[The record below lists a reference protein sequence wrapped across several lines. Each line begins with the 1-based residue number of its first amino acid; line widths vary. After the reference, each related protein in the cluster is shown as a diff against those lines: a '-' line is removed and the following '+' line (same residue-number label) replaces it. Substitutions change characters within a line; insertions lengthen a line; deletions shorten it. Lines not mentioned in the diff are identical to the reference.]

1 VVDTSTFNNPGFV
14 ITVGVFA
21 MDRRHFLNTTTVL
34 GSAALAAPYALA
46 QTTPAAP
53 ALITRDAMRPQMDHG
68 IQSGDPISYAAIIW
82 TRSDRPARLWLEW
95 STTASFA
102 NATRVRGPY
111 LLEDSDYTGR
121 VDLTKLPAGQEIF
134 YRVVLQD
141 LHNERVLSEARNGH
155 LRLPAVAH
163 SKAGRDVRFAWSGDT
178 AGQGWGINEA
188 WGGMKI
194 YEQIRK
200 VNPDF
205 FLHCGDTIY
214 ADGPISAQVKLADG
228 SFWNNV
234 VTDEV
239 SKVAETLN
247 EFRGRYRYNLMDAN
261 VRRMAADVP
270 QIWQW
275 DDHEVCN
282 NWSDSKD
289 LSADKRYT
297 EKNVPLLTARATK
310 AFLEFAPQR
319 RTPDVESE
327 RVFRHLPQGPL
338 LDMFVVDMRSYRGAN
353 SYNLQTEETEESAF
367 LGRPQI
373 AWLLEGLKRSKAT
386 WKVIAADMPISLHVG
401 DGKDA
406 QGRDKWEAIAN
417 GDDGKPLGREIE
429 IARLLREIK
438 KAGIH
443 NIVWLTAD
451 VHYTAAH
458 FFDPSKAQFADF
470 NPFWEF
476 VSGPLNAGGF
486 GPNKADAT
494 FGMQVVYQKAPNEV
508 NAPPTN
514 GMQFFGQVDIDAKT
528 KALTVTLKDLVGASL
543 YSKTL
548 APQRA

>member
-1 VVDTSTFNNPGFV
+1 
-14 ITVGVFA
+14 
-21 MDRRHFLNTTTVL
+21 MDRRRFINS
-34 GSAALAAPYALA
+34 SAVIGGASLAVPASVWA
-46 QTTPAAP
+46 QGAP
-53 ALITRDAMRPQMDHG
+53 AIITRDAMRPQMAHG
-68 IQSGDPISYAAIIW
+68 IQSGDPKADAAILW
-82 TRSDRPARLWLEW
+82 SRSDRPARMWVEW
-95 STTASFA
+95 ATTASFA
-102 NATRVRGPY
+102 NATRVRGNY
-111 LLEDSDYTGR
+111 MLEDTDYTAR
-121 VDLTKLPAGQEIF
+121 LDLTGLPAGQEIF

-141 LHNERVLSEARNGH
+141 LHNERVLSEPVHGH
-155 LRLPAVAH
+155 LRLPAL
-163 SKAGRDVRFAWSGDT
+163 AGTRPVRDVRFTWSGDT

-228 SFWNNV
+228 TLWNNV
-234 VTDEV
+234 VTEEV

-247 EFRGRYRYNLMDAN
+247 EYRGRYRYNLMDAN

-275 DDHEVCN
+275 DDHEVTN
-282 NWSDSKD
+282 NWSDSKSVD
-289 LSADKRYT
+289 GDARYK
-297 EKNVPLLTARATK
+297 EKNIPLLTARATR
-310 AFLEFAPQR
+310 AFHEYAPLR
-319 RTPDVESE
+319 RTADIESE
-327 RVFRHLPQGPL
+327 RVYRHLPQGPL
-338 LDMFVVDMRSYRGAN
+338 LDMFVVDMRSYRGPNSAN
-353 SYNLQTEETEESAF
+353 KQTVESEDSAF
-367 LGRPQI
+367 MGRPQI
-373 AWLLEGLKRSKAT
+373 AWLLEGLKRSKST
-386 WKVIAADMPISLHVG
+386 WKVIAADMPIGLHVG

-406 QGRDKWEAIAN
+406 QGNDKWEAIAN
-417 GDDGKPLGREIE
+417 GDDGMPLGREIE

-438 KAGIH
+438 RAGIK
-443 NIVWLTAD
+443 NVVWLTAD

-458 FFDPSKAQFADF
+458 YFDPNKAKFSDF
-470 NPFWEF
+470 SPFWEF

-514 GMQFFGQVDIDAKT
+514 GMQFFGQVDIDSKT
-528 KALTVTLKDLVGASL
+528 KAMTVTLKDLAGASL

-548 APQRA
+548 APQHA

>member
-1 VVDTSTFNNPGFV
+1 
-14 ITVGVFA
+14 
-21 MDRRHFLNTTTVL
+21 MDRRSFLNTSAIL
-34 GSAALAAPYALA
+34 GSIAVSTPRLA
-46 QTTPAAP
+46 QAQTAP
-53 ALITRDAMRPQMDHG
+53 AVVTRDAMRPQMAQG
-68 IQSGDPISYAAIIW
+68 IQSGDPRSDGAIIW

-95 STTASFA
+95 STKASFS
-102 NATRVRGPY
+102 NASRVRGPY
-111 LLEDSDYTGR
+111 MLEDTDFTGR
-121 VDLTKLPAGQEIF
+121 VDLTGLPTGQEIF

-141 LHNERVLSEARNGH
+141 LHNERVLSEAMPGH
-155 LRLPAVAH
+155 LRLPAAVGTRAL
-163 SKAGRDVRFAWSGDT
+163 RDVRFTWSGDT

-205 FLHCGDTIY
+205 FLHSGDTIY

-228 SFWNNV
+228 TVWNNV
-234 VTDEV
+234 VTEEV

-289 LSADKRYT
+289 VSGDARYT
-297 EKNVPLLTARATK
+297 EKNVPLLVARASRS
-310 AFLEFAPQR
+310 FLEYAPLR
-319 RTPDVESE
+319 RTADVESE
-327 RVFRHLPQGPL
+327 RVYRHLPQGPL
-338 LDMFVVDMRSYRGAN
+338 LDMFVVDMRSYRGPN
-353 SYNLQTEETEESAF
+353 THNLQTSETEESAF
-367 LGRPQI
+367 MGRPQI
-373 AWLLEGLKRSKAT
+373 AWLLDGLKRSKSV
-386 WKVIAADMPISLHVG
+386 WKVIAADMPISLQVP

-406 QGRDKWEAIAN
+406 TRRDKWEAIAN
-417 GDDGKPLGREIE
+417 GDDGAPLGRELE
-429 IARLLREIK
+429 IARLLKEIK
-438 KAGIH
+438 RAGIK
-443 NIVWLTAD
+443 NVVWLTAD

-458 FFDPSKAQFADF
+458 YFDPAKARFSDF
-470 NPFWEF
+470 SPFWEF

-486 GPNKADAT
+486 GPNKTDAT

-528 KALTVTLKDLVGASL
+528 KAMTVTLKDIAGASL
-543 YSKTL
+543 YAKTL
-548 APQRA
+548 EPHRA

>member
-1 VVDTSTFNNPGFV
+1 
-14 ITVGVFA
+14 
-21 MDRRHFLNTTTVL
+21 MDRRKFLNSSSVL
-34 GSAALAAPYALA
+34 GSAALALPGLALA
-46 QTTPAAP
+46 QSAP
-53 ALITRDAMRPQMDHG
+53 ALITRDSMRPQMAHG
-68 IQSGDPISYAAIIW
+68 IQSGDPTADGAIIW
-82 TRSDRPARLWLEW
+82 TRSDRPSRLWVEW
-95 STTASFA
+95 ATTASFT

-111 LLEDSDYTGR
+111 LMAESDFTGR
-121 VDLTKLPAGQEIF
+121 VDLRGLPAGQEIF

-141 LHNERVLSEARNGH
+141 LHNERVLSEAVNGH
-155 LRLPAVAH
+155 LRLPASA
-163 SKAGRDVRFAWSGDT
+163 SAKAVRDVRFTWSGDT

-194 YEQIRK
+194 YEQMRK

-228 SFWNNV
+228 SMWNNV
-234 VTDEV
+234 VTEEV

-247 EFRGRYRYNLMDAN
+247 EYRGRYRYNLMDAN

-275 DDHEVCN
+275 DDHEVSN

-289 LSADKRYT
+289 VRGDKRYT
-297 EKNVPLLTARATK
+297 EKNVPLLVARAAK
-310 AFLEFAPQR
+310 AFHEFAPLR
-319 RTPDVESE
+319 RTADVESD
-327 RVFRHLPQGPL
+327 RVYRHLPQGPL
-338 LDMFVVDMRSYRGAN
+338 LDMFVVDMRSYRGPN
-353 SYNLQTEETEESAF
+353 THNLQPTENEESAF
-367 LGRPQI
+367 MGRPQI
-373 AWLLEGLKRSKAT
+373 AWLLDGLKRSKST
-386 WKVIAADMPISLHVG
+386 WKVIAADMPIGLHVA

-406 QGRDKWEAIAN
+406 EGRDRWEGSAN
-417 GDDGKPLGREIE
+417 GNDGPPLGRELE

-438 KAGIH
+438 RAGIK
-443 NIVWLTAD
+443 NVVWLTAD

-458 FFDPSKAQFADF
+458 YFDPAKAQFSDF
-470 NPFWEF
+470 SPFWEF

-486 GPNKADAT
+486 GPNAADKT
-494 FGMQVVYQKAPNEV
+494 FGMQVVYQKAPTEV

-528 KALTVTLKDLVGASL
+528 KAMTVTLKDLSGSSL

-548 APQRA
+548 APQRS

>member
-1 VVDTSTFNNPGFV
+1 
-14 ITVGVFA
+14 
-21 MDRRHFLNTTTVL
+21 MDRRQFVTRSTLMAGAAVATPTFL
-34 GSAALAAPYALA
+34 LA
-46 QTTPAAP
+46 QTAP
-53 ALITRDAMRPQMDHG
+53 AVITRDAMRPQMPHG
-68 IQSGDPISYAAIIW
+68 VQSGDPVADAAIVW
-82 TRSDRPARLWLEW
+82 TRSDRPARMWLEW

-102 NATRVRGPY
+102 NVVRVRGPHM
-111 LLEDSDYTGR
+111 LEDTDYTGR
-121 VDLTKLPAGQEIF
+121 IDLRNLPTGQEIF

-141 LHNERVLSEARNGH
+141 LHNERVLSEAMPGH
-155 LRLPAVAH
+155 LRLPAAAGVG
-163 SKAGRDVRFAWSGDT
+163 KARDVRFTWSGDT

-200 VNPDF
+200 VRPDF

-228 SFWNNV
+228 SLWNNV

-261 VRRMAADVP
+261 VRRMAAEVP

-275 DDHEVCN
+275 DDHEVTN

-297 EKNVPLLTARATK
+297 AKNVPLLVARATK
-310 AFLEFAPQR
+310 SFLEYAPMR
-319 RTPDVESE
+319 RTADEENE
-327 RVFRHLPQGPL
+327 RVYRHLPQGPL
-338 LDMFVVDMRSYRGAN
+338 LDMFVIDMRSYRGPN
-353 SYNLQTEETEESAF
+353 THNMQTSESAETAF

-373 AWLLEGLKRSKAT
+373 GWLLDGLKRSKSV
-386 WKVIAADMPISLHVG
+386 WKVIAADMPIGLQVP

-406 QGRDKWEAIAN
+406 EGRDRWEAVAN
-417 GDDGKPLGREIE
+417 GNDDLPMGRELE
-429 IARLLREIK
+429 IAHLLREIK
-438 KAGIH
+438 RAGIK
-443 NIVWLTAD
+443 NVVWLTAD

-458 FFDPSKAQFADF
+458 YFDPAKAKFTDF
-470 NPFWEF
+470 SPFWEF

-486 GPNKADAT
+486 GPNKMDGT
-494 FGMQVVYQKAPNEV
+494 FGMQVVYQKAPNAV

-528 KALTVTLKDLVGASL
+528 KAMTVTLKDLEGASL
-543 YSKTL
+543 YTKTL
-548 APQRA
+548 QAQRA